1 MWVFSNFTG
10 TGLNTQWLKEGESFF
25 SPSSQQ
31 AAQ

>member
-1 MWVFSNFTG
+1 MRVFSNFTDNG
-10 TGLNTQWLKEGESFF
+10 FNTQLLKEGARFV